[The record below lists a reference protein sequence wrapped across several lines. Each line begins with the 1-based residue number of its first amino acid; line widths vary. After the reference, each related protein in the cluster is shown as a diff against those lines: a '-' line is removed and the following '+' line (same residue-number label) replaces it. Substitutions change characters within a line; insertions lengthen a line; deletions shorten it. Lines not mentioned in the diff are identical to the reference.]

1 MTSGESNLGYVSV
14 WRVLEEMVADF
25 RDKGMAI
32 SPQVMS
38 DLKSAKTTI
47 RILSVGTQGEEGLR
61 KVDQYLM
68 DVESYLV
75 TEGQKRLGQRYID
88 EWLKRLDHASREKV
102 NGEQEV
108 SRFVPGMPRQQKWIR
123 VTPATGIPLESLE
136 TIAVK
141 MKLSHEIREDG
152 SLLIWGDNRAI
163 KDFVKNLA
171 SEYKGQGKKYRKKV
185 HNG

>member
-25 RDKGMAI
+25 RGKGMTI
-32 SPQVMS
+32 PPQVMS

-47 RILSVGTQGEEGLR
+47 RILSVGTQNEEGLR
-61 KVDQYLM
+61 KVDQYM
-68 DVESYLV
+68 MNVESYLV
-75 TEGQKRLGQRYID
+75 SAGQKKLGQEYID
-88 EWLKRLDHASREKV
+88 EWLRRLDNASREKTDS
-102 NGEQEV
+102 EQKV
-108 SRFVPGMPRQQKWIR
+108 LRFVPGMPRQQKWIR
-123 VTPATGIPLESLE
+123 VTPTTGIPIESLE

-152 SLLIWGDNRAI
+152 SLLVWGDDRAI

-171 SEYKGQGKKYRKKV
+171 SKYEGQGEKYRKKV